1 MRQGLRISG
10 LTSAWQKLAAIV
22 LLAATTVISGCATP
36 NAIVEIKGEAMYRER
51 IALPVD
57 AKLIVQLLD
66 VSKMDVPAVVMAERV
81 SQGAKTPTPF
91 SFSMGRDQFEAGH
104 TYAIGARIM
113 LGDKLLFINT
123 QAYHVDLNS
132 TEPMKILLEKVGR

>member
-1 MRQGLRISG
+1 MSQWLNLSVP
-10 LTSAWQKLAAIV
+10 LSVVQKFTAIAFIAV
-22 LLAATTVISGCATP
+22 TGLLAGCATP

-51 IALPVD
+51 IALPSE

-113 LGDKLLFINT
+113 LADKLLFINT

-132 TEPMKILLEKVGR
+132 TGSMTIMLEQVGR